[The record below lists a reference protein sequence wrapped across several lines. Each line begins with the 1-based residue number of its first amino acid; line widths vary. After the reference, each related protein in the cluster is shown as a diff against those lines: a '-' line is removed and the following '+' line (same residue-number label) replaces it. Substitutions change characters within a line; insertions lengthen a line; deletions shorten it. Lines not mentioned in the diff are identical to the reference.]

1 MLTPGSAA
9 VYDEYGNQRDVQ
21 TYHVDWD
28 AQQAEKGGFEH
39 FMIKEIHEEP
49 KVMADTLKVKDGRIN
64 LESIGIDESTI
75 SGISKVGIIACGTA
89 YHAGMVGKYV
99 IEDLARIPVEV
110 EIASEFRYRKPIIT
124 PGQLVI
130 IISQSG
136 ETAGHISCYAGSKEV
151 RR

>member
-1 MLTPGSAA
+1 
-9 VYDEYGNQRDVQ
+9 
-21 TYHVDWD
+21 
-28 AQQAEKGGFEH
+28 
-39 FMIKEIHEEP
+39 MIKEIHEEP
-49 KVMADTLKVKDGRIN
+49 KVMADTLKVKDGKIN

-89 YHAGMVGKYV
+89 YHAGMVGKYI

-110 EIASEFRYRKPIIT
+110 EIASEFRYRRPIIT

-136 ETAGHISCYAGSKEV
+136 ETADTLAAMREAKKV